1 MNCPY
6 NKEEFTLLLTNS
18 LDERKRI
25 ELENHLAACPDC
37 QMEFEGIRK
46 VWKLM
51 GEIPSPIPSDNIRSN
66 FSAILNTYKEEMQ
79 ERRKPSMSLPDNIMR
94 LWRMQPRLQFV
105 YALVLLL
112 FGLGMGF
119 LLNRPA
125 QTETAYNQ
133 QINSLSSQ
141 VSEMKQMMMLSLLE
155 NPSASQRIRAVG
167 YTSEISK
174 VNNKVIEALLTTL
187 NEDPNINV
195 RLITLDA
202 LVKLSKEPTVRE
214 GLVKSITQQESPL
227 MQSAI
232 ADVMVKLQERRSI
245 KSLQKLLNKKDLN
258 EMVKIKIEQSI
269 RKLI

>member
-1 MNCPY
+1 MTTQSA
-6 NKEEFTLLLTNS
+6 FLVIGVLTGVIS
-18 LDERKRI
+18 LI
-25 ELENHLAACPDC
+25 LAATRLF
-37 QMEFEGIRK
+37 Q
-46 VWKLM
+46 
-51 GEIPSPIPSDNIRSN
+51 
-66 FSAILNTYKEEMQ
+66 FS
-79 ERRKPSMSLPDNIMR
+79 
-94 LWRMQPRLQFV
+94 LWRSQPRLQFF
-105 YALVLLL
+105 YATVLLVI
-112 FGLGMGF
+112 GLGLGF

-125 QTETAYNQ
+125 QTDTAYNK

-174 VNNKVIEALLTTL
+174 VNDKVIDALLTTL

-202 LVKLSKEPTVRE
+202 LVKLSKEPSVRE
-214 GLVKSITQQESPL
+214 GLVESISQQESPL

-258 EMVKIKIEQSI
+258 EMVKTKIEQSI
-269 RKLI
+269 QKLI